1 MKEEQEAYWNNI
13 AANMEEA
20 ASRDVFRALYQ
31 TLRRLSGR
39 TKSTNDNIKKVDGTF
54 VSSPSKR
61 LQRWKEFFQQ

>member
-1 MKEEQEAYWNNI
+1 MKEEREAYWNNI

-20 ASRDVFRALYQ
+20 ASRHEYRTLYQ

-54 VSSPSKR
+54 VNSPSER
-61 LQRWKEFFQQ
+61 L